1 MTKVEYLDQVMA
13 SFKGTS
19 ILGAASGQLCE
30 TGHKNNGGFTV
41 VKTDDV
47 RDSTTVSTTKTTG
60 QGIR

>member
-1 MTKVEYLDQVMA
+1 MA

-41 VKTDDV
+41 VRTDDV

-60 QGIR
+60 PGIR